1 MWENPNCV
9 EHLKV
14 KIGFFFLSGKRLEEM
29 SWLEGFFLNSLE
41 YLEHEGGNVVA
52 ESTTGR

>member
-1 MWENPNCV
+1 
-9 EHLKV
+9 
-14 KIGFFFLSGKRLEEM
+14 M